1 MFLCYSTSSP
11 RLGPFPLNSALSLL
25 STFTFFPPRPL
36 LLLTLPSRLRFPSP
50 PPHPLF
56 LPLFLPLLFP
66 SLLSLPLPLPMCFI
80 DEFSYQIRKR
90 SSRDKGSAPSAPL
103 AQSEEEEEDLSELI
117 KQRDEWKEKV
127 DEQRRIAE
135 KLEAEIEEL
144 EASLAT

>member
-1 MFLCYSTSSP
+1 MIE
-11 RLGPFPLNSALSLL
+11 LL
-25 STFTFFPPRPL
+25 RRTKEEEQQARDDL
-36 LLLTLPSRLRFPSP
+36 
-50 PPHPLF
+50 
-56 LPLFLPLLFP
+56 
-66 SLLSLPLPLPMCFI
+66 
-80 DEFSYQIRKR
+80 IRKR